1 MAVTRHIK
9 RPEALSDR
17 QSVAQWYVDRRLN
30 SLSQII
36 AVLLIDPHLFI
47 ITPLWGDQHMAE
59 KLTGKI
65 AVITGAASGIGLAT
79 TEALLAE
86 GATVVMVDRD
96 SAALDSLTQKLGDRA
111 IAQVTDLLDSESC
124 NNMVPEILAKVDHID
139 ILHCN
144 AGTYIG
150 GDLDE
155 TDPAT
160 IDRML
165 NLNVNVVMKNVHA
178 VIPHMKGRKT
188 GDIWVTASVAGHF
201 PVPWEPVYS
210 GSKWAIT
217 CFVQTMRRQLREHGI
232 RVGQVSPGPVVS
244 ALLADW
250 PEENLRK
257 AKESGSLIE
266 PSEVADSLVFAL
278 TRGRNVTI
286 RDMVVL
292 PTNFDI

>member
-1 MAVTRHIK
+1 MA
-9 RPEALSDR
+9 E
-17 QSVAQWYVDRRLN
+17 RLN
-30 SLSQII
+30 
-36 AVLLIDPHLFI
+36 
-47 ITPLWGDQHMAE
+47 
-59 KLTGKI
+59 GKI
-65 AVITGAASGIGLAT
+65 AAITGAASGIGLAT
-79 TEALLAE
+79 TKALLAE

-96 SAALDSLTQKLGDRA
+96 AAALDKLIAELGDKA
-111 IAQVTDLLDSESC
+111 IAQITDLLDAASC
-124 NNMVPEILAKVDHID
+124 DAMVPEILEKVPHID
-139 ILHCN
+139 ILYLN

-150 GDLDE
+150 GDLDQ
-155 TDPAT
+155 TDAAS

-165 NLNVNVVMKNVHA
+165 NLNVNAVMKNTLA
-178 VIPHMKGRKT
+178 VIPHLKGRGV
-188 GDIWVTASVAGHF
+188 GDIWVTCSVAGHSAIA
-201 PVPWEPVYS
+201 WEPVYS

-232 RVGQVSPGPVVS
+232 RVGQVSPGPVIS

-266 PSEVADSLVFAL
+266 PDEVADAVVFAL

>member
-1 MAVTRHIK
+1 MT
-9 RPEALSDR
+9 
-17 QSVAQWYVDRRLN
+17 Q
-30 SLSQII
+30 
-36 AVLLIDPHLFI
+36 
-47 ITPLWGDQHMAE
+47 
-59 KLTGKI
+59 KLAGKI
-65 AVITGAASGIGLAT
+65 AAVTGAASGIGLAT

-96 SAALDSLTQKLGDRA
+96 EKALGELTAKLGERA
-111 IAQVTDLLDSESC
+111 IAQVTDLLNPGSC
-124 NNMVPEILAKVDHID
+124 NAMVGEILAKTGRID

-144 AGTYIG
+144 AGTYVG

-155 TDPAT
+155 TNNAA

-165 NLNVNVVMKNVHA
+165 QLNVNVVMKNVHD
-178 VIPHMKGRKT
+178 VIPHMAEHGA
-188 GDIWVTASVAGHF
+188 GDIVVSCSVAGHTA
-201 PVPWEPVYS
+201 VPWEPVYS

-217 CFVQTMRRQLREHGI
+217 CFVQTMRRQLNKKGI
-232 RVGQVSPGPVVS
+232 RVGQVSPGPVIS

-266 PSEVADSLVFAL
+266 PSEVADAIVFML
-278 TRGRNVTI
+278 TRPRNVTI
-286 RDMVVL
+286 RDVIVL